1 MAEVK
6 NAFIKSKMNKD
17 LDSRL
22 VPQGEYRDAVNI
34 QVSKSEGDD
43 VGALENV
50 LGNSSIVN
58 FTTIAGYDVD
68 ECIGYFVDEFNS
80 TVYLFFTD
88 EEDPRPLG
96 QSTYNPSAKNCIFSY
111 NIKQNISTKL
121 VEGAFLNFSKDRP
134 IIAVNLL
141 ENLLFFTDN
150 RNQPRKINVDLAN
163 PQRLTTPTYYTTEDQ
178 ISVAKY
184 NPYKPIELI
193 KEEVTGT
200 GVVTLTTSNST
211 TATIT
216 STTGNILFGASVSG
230 AGVAAN
236 TTVVGFVPS
245 TGVVTFNQANSISA
259 LEILSFT
266 LAATQTTMQDVSSE
280 FLPDGTTLNPYY
292 NPDFSGDP
300 QYLEDKFVR
309 FSYRFKFVDGEYSI
323 LAPFTQIAFIP
334 KQDGYFIEGDEQ
346 QTFATTIV
354 EFMENKVTQ
363 IALQIPMPEKPD
375 GTVATVGEINSL
387 FKITELDI
395 IYKESNELA
404 VQIVDTIQVDTLSG
418 TDTVFEYN
426 YLSTKPFKT
435 LPSDEIIRVYDK
447 IPVKAFGQEVISN
460 RIVYS
465 NFQNKHTPPSG
476 IDYQVGV
483 TEKLISSST
492 YGNAKSRIEYPN
504 HTLKQN
510 RNYQVGIILSDR
522 YGRQSTTILSS
533 NTNESSGTGFGADT
547 VYLPYNASS
556 DSITFAGDSLK
567 VSFNSILTGV
577 GFDKNESIGI
587 PGLYNGNVSGPVS
600 VGGTIDDVLGVS
612 ALGNSYQA
620 GQVYQT
626 SCYPFGVCEGGTGL
640 TVRVTSVNPS
650 GGIIS
655 AEVVNNGKDYNEG
668 DIVNVVSSGGQTGIQ
683 GLLTIRKINSVY
695 NPLGWYSYKIVVK
708 QVEQEY
714 YNVYT
719 AGAMKGLPYDY
730 NIGFPGQPGG
740 SNNTSFITLINDN
753 INKVPRDLTEVGPQD
768 KSFRSSVRLFGRVNN
783 TDNNFSNIGNEQYIP
798 TNGRLSFTTNV
809 IEDLFDLFDVLQ
821 FEQSPGSGVEP
832 ITSTDNP
839 YHGFYK
845 SDSNPF
851 IAEFITTQTAADQF
865 GVINSYSGNP
875 NEFQDIENLAI
886 LETAPTVSR
895 LDIFWETATSGL
907 LSELNTAI
915 SESGGNTDAT
925 GIDAW
930 NFTLDEADAPGTV
943 IVNDFYFVNNLGAQ
957 ITPSSAT
964 LESVFDQFGNDV
976 TLKFTFTSGSTANTY
991 DITTASGA
999 YFYYDNP
1006 QGYTYTFTFRVND
1019 SDPNIT
1025 IQGQLG
1031 NIPPS
1036 VSNTSPINVTKGTQI
1051 IIPTI
1056 NAVNG
1061 SNPSGGRSTDDITH
1075 TITAQSPAG
1084 IFTLTNNGT
1093 RVINTSAAAI
1103 GTGQFTLQT
1112 CDAGGACVSNT
1123 FTVNFTEPAVD
1134 SDFNINGGKTINDG
1148 DGVAL
1153 WFANNTTSLTAD
1165 VPNYLD
1171 GGSGINA
1178 RYFLFGFQAPG
1189 STNTILQR
1197 DVCQPNIQPTGN
1209 SGTFTNQTFSSGLT
1223 TGGTFYVWVEGINT
1237 NNLVAGSTS
1246 RASDRVPHLNTRY
1259 AIQYRANSNSTWE
1272 TAVDISNTSLDAS
1285 ATTSTWDWDFNP
1297 GGTDRGLI
1305 STTSNYDPQTFAQG
1319 LHLIRRTPSTTGT
1332 YDPAYS
1338 GQVFAFN
1345 TNGEYRII
1353 LGNLSGGSLDVGRSI
1368 GQVPWS
1374 QFGFFS
1380 KTGTYELE
1388 QRFGC
1393 NNPTGV
1399 NTPLTTKTSK
1409 VYVHDFNAPESN
1421 IAPDY
1426 GTNPGVYRY
1435 QIANNSACDSTFI
1448 STGVNYYAAEPFAKY
1463 VTQLYT
1469 DVNLVNKA
1477 TFTSQV
1483 IKRFRRMQ
1491 LINTSSTDISN
1502 PEYTNQG
1509 AYTATFTTAGL
1520 RNGSVTRCL
1529 YT

>member
-6 NAFIKSKMNKD
+6 NAFLKSKMNKD

-22 VPQGEYRDAVNI
+22 VPSGEYRDAVNV

-58 FTTIAGYDVD
+58 FTNIAGYDVD

-88 EEDPRPLG
+88 EEDLRPLG

-111 NIKQNISTKL
+111 NIKGDIVTKL

-134 IIAVNLL
+134 IIGVNLL

-150 RNQPRKINVDLAN
+150 RNQPRKININLAN

-193 KEEVTGT
+193 QEEVTGT
-200 GVVTLTTSNST
+200 GVVTLATSSST

-216 STTGNILFGASVSG
+216 STTGNILVGAAVTGTSV
-230 AGVAAN
+230 VAN
-236 TTVVGFVPS
+236 TTVVSFVPS

-266 LAATQTTMQDVSSE
+266 LTATQTTMQDVSSE
-280 FLPDGTTLNPYY
+280 FLPNGTTLNPYY
-292 NPDFSGDP
+292 NPNFSGDP

-323 LAPFTQIAFIP
+323 IAPFTQVAFIP
-334 KQDGYFIEGDEQ
+334 KQDGYFIEGDER
-346 QTFATTIV
+346 QTFTSTVV

-363 IALQIPMPEKPD
+363 IGLQIPLPD
-375 GTVATVGEINSL
+375 TKANLSSKYL
-387 FKITELDI
+387 ITEIDI
-395 IYKESNELA
+395 LYKESDALA
-404 VQIVDTIQVDTLSG
+404 VQVVDTIQVDTLSG
-418 TDTVFEYN
+418 TDTVLEYN

-435 LPSDEIIRVYDK
+435 LPSDEITRVYDK

-460 RIVYS
+460 RVVYS
-465 NFQNKHTPPSG
+465 NFQDKHTPPSS

-483 TEKLISSST
+483 TEKLTSSST

-504 HTLKQN
+504 HSLKQN
-510 RNYQVGIILSDR
+510 RNYQVGIVLADK

-587 PGLYNGNVSGPVS
+587 PGLYNG
-600 VGGTIDDVLGVS
+600 D
-612 ALGNSYQA
+612 
-620 GQVYQT
+620 T
-626 SCYPFGVCEGGTGL
+626 SSTEY
-640 TVRVTSVNPS
+640 
-650 GGIIS
+650 
-655 AEVVNNGKDYNEG
+655 K
-668 DIVNVVSSGGQTGIQ
+668 
-683 GLLTIRKINSVY
+683 
-695 NPLGWYSYKIVVK
+695 PLGWYSYKIVVK
-708 QVEQEY
+708 QVEQDY

-719 AGAMKGLPYDY
+719 AGAMKGQPYWTNGNPPVATPTNPLDQ
-730 NIGFPGQPGG
+730 NA
-740 SNNTSFITLINDN
+740 TFITLLNDN
-753 INKVPRDLTEVGPQD
+753 INKVPRDLTEVGAQD
-768 KSFRSSVRLFGRVNN
+768 KQFRSSVRLFGRVVN
-783 TDNNFSNIGNEQYIP
+783 TKIEFSNVGNEQYFP
-798 TNGRLSFTTNV
+798 GRKSFTVNQ
-809 IEDLFDLFDVLQ
+809 IEDLFDAFDVLQ
-821 FEQSPGSGVEP
+821 FKAGANDIIPV
-832 ITSTDNP
+832 TSTNSP
-839 YHGFYK
+839 YYAFFR
-845 SDSNPF
+845 SESNPF
-851 IAEFITTQTAADQF
+851 IAEFVTSQTPADQF
-865 GVINSYSGNP
+865 GVVNAGYANINTVY
-875 NEFQDIENLAI
+875 ERFENLNV
-886 LETAPTVSR
+886 LETLPTISR

-915 SESGGNTDAT
+915 SSSGGNTDAT

-976 TLKFTFTSGSTANTY
+976 TSKFTFTTGGTANTY

-1006 QGYTYTFTFRVND
+1006 QGYVYTFTFRVND
-1019 SDPNIT
+1019 TDPNIT
-1025 IQGQLG
+1025 KQGQLL
-1031 NIPPS
+1031 NIDPS
-1036 VSNTSPINVTKGTQI
+1036 VSNASPINVTKGTEI
-1051 IIPTI
+1051 IISTI

-1061 SNPSGGRSTDDITH
+1061 SNPSGGQSTNDIIH

-1084 IFTLTNNGT
+1084 IFSLTNNGT

-1112 CDAGGACVSNT
+1112 CDAGGKCVSNT
-1123 FTVNFTEPAVD
+1123 FIVNFTDAAVD
-1134 SDFNINGGKTINDG
+1134 SDFNISGGKTINDG

-1153 WFANNTTSLTAD
+1153 WFANNTTNLTSSI
-1165 VPNYLD
+1165 PNYLD
-1171 GGSGINA
+1171 GGSGITA
-1178 RYFLFGFQAPG
+1178 RDFLFGFQAPT
-1189 STNTILQR
+1189 STNTTLQR
-1197 DVCQPNIQPTGN
+1197 DVCQPNVAPQGG

-1237 NNLVAGSTS
+1237 NNLVPRDTS
-1246 RASDRVPHLNTRY
+1246 RADDRVPHLNTRY
-1259 AIQYRANSNSTWE
+1259 AIQYRANSSSSWQ

-1305 STTSNYDPQTFAQG
+1305 STTSNYDPQNFAQG

-1353 LGNLSGGSLDVGRSI
+1353 LGNLSGGSIDVGRSI
-1368 GQVPWS
+1368 GQVPWE

-1393 NNPTGV
+1393 NSPTGI

-1426 GTNPGVYRY
+1426 GSNPGVYRY
-1435 QIANNSACDSTFI
+1435 QIANNSTCSSTFT

-1469 DVNLVNKA
+1469 DVNLVNEA
-1477 TFTSQV
+1477 TFTSQAV
-1483 IKRFRRMQ
+1483 KRFRRMQ
-1491 LINTSSTDISN
+1491 LINTSSTDVSN

-1520 RNGSVTRCL
+1520 RTGSITRCL

>member
-6 NAFIKSKMNKD
+6 NSFLKSKMNKD

-22 VPQGEYRDAVNI
+22 VPNGEYRDAQNVQI
-34 QVSKSEGDD
+34 SKSEGDD

-58 FTTIAGYDVD
+58 FTTTAGYTVGD
-68 ECIGYFVDEFNS
+68 CIGYFVDEFNS

-88 EEDPRPLG
+88 YTDPRTLG
-96 QSTYNPSAKNCIFSY
+96 QSIYSTTAKNSIFSY
-111 NIKQNISTKL
+111 DINGDIITKL
-121 VEGAFLNFSKDRP
+121 IEGAFLNFSKDRP
-134 IIAVNLL
+134 IIGVNLL

-184 NPYKPIELI
+184 NPYQAIDLIETT
-193 KEEVTGT
+193 VVGT
-200 GVVTLTTSNST
+200 GVITVDTTSSVT
-211 TATIT
+211 VTVT
-216 STTGNILFGASVSG
+216 STTGNILAGATVTGTGITGSP
-230 AGVAAN
+230 
-236 TTVVGFVPS
+236 TVVSFVPS
-245 TGVVTFNQANSISA
+245 TGVVTLSQAQSLTATNV
-259 LEILSFT
+259 LTFT

-280 FLPDGTTLNPYY
+280 KLPDGTTNNPYY
-292 NPDFSGDP
+292 NPNFSGDP

-309 FSYRFKFVDGEYSI
+309 FSYRFKFIDGEYSI
-323 LAPFTQIAFIP
+323 IAPFTQVAFIP
-334 KQDGYFIEGDEQ
+334 KQDGYFISGDEEQ
-346 QTFATTIV
+346 AVASTIV
-354 EFMENKVTQ
+354 DFMENKVTQ
-363 IALQIPMPEKPD
+363 IGLQITMPKKPD
-375 GTVATVGEINSL
+375 GTTATVGEINSL

-395 IYKESNELA
+395 LYKESDALA
-404 VQIVDTIQVDTLSG
+404 VQVVDTIQVSTLSG
-418 TDTVFEYN
+418 SETVLEYN

-476 IDYQVGV
+476 IDYQIGA
-483 TEKLISSST
+483 TEKLATANT
-492 YGNAKSRIEYPN
+492 YGNAKSRVEYPN
-504 HTLKQN
+504 HSLKQN
-510 RNYQVGIILSDR
+510 RNYQVGVVLADR

-533 NTNESSGTGFGADT
+533 NTNQSSGTGFGADT
-547 VYLPYNASS
+547 VYLPYNANS

-577 GFDKNESIGI
+577 GFDRNESTGI
-587 PGLYNGNVSGPVS
+587 PGLYNGNPN
-600 VGGTIDDVLGVS
+600 DPL
-612 ALGNSYQA
+612 Y
-620 GQVYQT
+620 
-626 SCYPFGVCEGGTGL
+626 
-640 TVRVTSVNPS
+640 
-650 GGIIS
+650 
-655 AEVVNNGKDYNEG
+655 K
-668 DIVNVVSSGGQTGIQ
+668 
-683 GLLTIRKINSVY
+683 
-695 NPLGWYSYKIVVK
+695 PLGWYSYKIVIK
-708 QVEQEY
+708 QIEQDY
-714 YNVYT
+714 YNVYAPGAIKGAPFYTGT
-719 AGAMKGLPYDY
+719 ATTTNPEEQNA
-730 NIGFPGQPGG
+730 
-740 SNNTSFITLINDN
+740 SFITLLNDN
-753 INKVPRDLTEVGPQD
+753 INKVPRDLSEVGPQD
-768 KSFRSSVRLFGRVNN
+768 KQFRSSVQLFGRVEN
-783 TDNNFSNIGNEQYIP
+783 TDRVFSNIGNQQYFP
-798 TNGRLSFTTNV
+798 GRKSFTTNT
-809 IEDLFDLFDVLQ
+809 IEDLFDLFDTADYD
-821 FEQSPGSGVEP
+821 GSGGANP
-832 ITSTDNP
+832 PSITNDSNP
-839 YHGFYK
+839 YYAFYR
-845 SDSNPF
+845 SESNPF
-851 IAEFITTQTAADQF
+851 IAEFITSQTPANQF
-865 GVINSYSGNP
+865 GLVNIAEDATNPAVFVKFGN
-875 NEFQDIENLAI
+875 LTV

-895 LDIFWETATSGL
+895 LDIFFETATSGL

-915 SESGGNTDAT
+915 SASGGNADAT
-925 GIDAW
+925 GVDAW

-976 TLKFTFTSGSTANTY
+976 TSKFTFTTGGTANTY

-1006 QGYTYTFTFRVND
+1006 NGYVYTFTFRVND
-1019 SDPNIT
+1019 TDPNIT

-1036 VSNTSPINVTKGTQI
+1036 ITNTSPISVTKGTQI

-1061 SNPSGGRSTDDITH
+1061 SIPAGGQSTSDITN

-1084 IFTLTNNGT
+1084 IFSLTNNGT

-1112 CDAGGACVSNT
+1112 CDAGGSCVSNT
-1123 FTVNFTEPAVD
+1123 FIVNFTEPAVD
-1134 SDFNINGGKTINDG
+1134 ANFNINGGKTINDG

-1153 WFANNTTSLTAD
+1153 WFANNTTNLTANI
-1165 VPNYLD
+1165 PNYLD
-1171 GGSGINA
+1171 GGSGITA
-1178 RYFLFGFQAPG
+1178 RDFLFGFQAPT
-1189 STNTILQR
+1189 STNTTLQR
-1197 DVCQPNIQPTGN
+1197 DVCQPNVAPQGG

-1237 NNLVAGSTS
+1237 NNLVPKDTS
-1246 RASDRVPHLNTRY
+1246 KADDRVPHLTTRY
-1259 AIQYRANSNSTWE
+1259 AIQYRATSSSSWQ

-1305 STTSNYDPQTFAQG
+1305 SSTSNYDPQNFAQG
-1319 LHLIRRTPSTTGT
+1319 LHLVRRTPSTTGT

-1368 GQVPWS
+1368 GQVAWE

-1380 KTGTYELE
+1380 KTGIYELE
-1388 QRFGC
+1388 QKLGC
-1393 NNPTGV
+1393 NSPSGS

-1409 VYVHDFNAPESN
+1409 VYVHDFSAPESN

-1426 GTNPGVYRY
+1426 GTNPGAYRY
-1435 QIANNSACDSTFI
+1435 QIANNSTCSSTFT

-1463 VTQLYT
+1463 VTQLYI

-1477 TFTSQV
+1477 TFTSQAV
-1483 IKRFRRMQ
+1483 KRFRRMQ
-1491 LINTSSTDISN
+1491 LINTSSTDVSN

-1509 AYTATFTTAGL
+1509 AYTATFTTAAVRTGTI
-1520 RNGSVTRCL
+1520 TRCL

>member
-6 NAFIKSKMNKD
+6 NAFLKSKMNKD
-17 LDSRL
+17 LDARL
-22 VPQGEYRDAVNI
+22 VPSGEYRDAQNI

-50 LGNSSIVN
+50 LGNVSIANITADTGVPN
-58 FTTIAGYDVD
+58 LK
-68 ECIGYFVDEFNS
+68 CIGYFVDNFNNI
-80 TVYLFFTD
+80 VYLFFTD
-88 EEDPRPLG
+88 NTL
-96 QSTYNPSAKNCIFSY
+96 STYNTNGQNFIYSY
-111 NIKQNISTKL
+111 NINNNTLNLL
-121 VEGAFLNFSKDRP
+121 VSGTYLNFSQKNP
-134 IIAVNLL
+134 IIGINLI

-150 RNQPRKINVDLAN
+150 RNQPRKINIETAIN
-163 PQRLTTPTYYTTEDQ
+163 NSTFYNNEDK

-184 NPYKPIELI
+184 NPYQAINLIETT
-193 KEEVTGT
+193 VTGT
-200 GVVTLTTSNST
+200 GVVTLPTTSSL
-211 TATIT
+211 TAVVT
-216 STTGNILFGASVSG
+216 STTGNILTGAAVTSTGTIV
-230 AGVAAN
+230 AG
-236 TTVVGFVPS
+236 TTVASFDNA
-245 TGVVTFNQANSISA
+245 TGTVTFNQANSLTA
-259 LEILSFT
+259 LQDLTFT
-266 LAATQTTMQDVSSE
+266 LSATQTTMQDVSSE
-280 FLPDGTTLNPYY
+280 FLPDGTTANPYY
-292 NPDFSGDP
+292 NPNFSGDP
-300 QYLEDKFVR
+300 QFLEDKFVR
-309 FSYRFKFVDGEYSI
+309 FSYRFKFADGEYSI
-323 LAPFTQIAFIP
+323 LAPFTQVAFIP
-334 KQDGYFIEGDEQ
+334 KQDGYFIEGDEEQ
-346 QTFATTIV
+346 AVASTIV
-354 EFMENKVTQ
+354 DFMENKVTQ
-363 IALQIPMPEKPD
+363 IDLQIPLPSSKS
-375 GTVATVGEINSL
+375 TLNSN
-387 FKITELDI
+387 FQITEIDI
-395 IYKESNELA
+395 LYKESDALA
-404 VQIVDTIQVDTLSG
+404 VQVVDTIQVSTLSG
-418 TDTVFEYN
+418 SETVLEYN

-447 IPVKAFGQEVISN
+447 IPVKAFGQEIISN

-476 IDYQVGV
+476 INYQVGV
-483 TEKLISSST
+483 TEKLASNNT

-504 HTLKQN
+504 HSLKQN
-510 RNYQVGIILSDR
+510 RNYQVGIVLSDR
-522 YGRQSTTILSS
+522 YGRQSTTILSN
-533 NTNESSGTGFGADT
+533 NTSQSSGTGFGADT
-547 VYLPYNASS
+547 VYLPYNANS

-577 GFDKNESIGI
+577 GFDKNEDIGT
-587 PGLYNGNVSGPVS
+587 PGLYNG
-600 VGGTIDDVLGVS
+600 D
-612 ALGNSYQA
+612 
-620 GQVYQT
+620 T
-626 SCYPFGVCEGGTGL
+626 SDPLY
-640 TVRVTSVNPS
+640 
-650 GGIIS
+650 
-655 AEVVNNGKDYNEG
+655 K
-668 DIVNVVSSGGQTGIQ
+668 
-683 GLLTIRKINSVY
+683 
-695 NPLGWYSYKIVVK
+695 PLGWYSYKIVVK
-708 QVEQEY
+708 QIEQEY
-714 YNVYT
+714 YNVYAPGAIKGTPYYIGT
-719 AGAMKGLPYDY
+719 ATATNPEEQ
-730 NIGFPGQPGG
+730 NA
-740 SNNTSFITLINDN
+740 SFITLLNDN
-753 INKVPRDLTEVGPQD
+753 INKIPRDLSEIGPQD
-768 KSFRSSVRLFGRVNN
+768 KQFRSSVVLFGRVEN
-783 TDNNFSNIGNEQYIP
+783 TDRAFSNIGNQQYFP
-798 TNGRLSFTTNV
+798 GRKSFTTNT
-809 IEDLFDLFDVLQ
+809 IEDLFDLFDTADYD
-821 FEQSPGSGVEP
+821 GSGGSNP
-832 ITSTDNP
+832 PSITNDANP
-839 YHGFYK
+839 YYAFYR
-845 SDSNPF
+845 SESNPF
-851 IAEFITTQTAADQF
+851 VAEFITSKTPADQF
-865 GVINSYSGNP
+865 GLVNIAEDATNPPVFVKFGN
-875 NEFQDIENLAI
+875 LTV

-915 SESGGNTDAT
+915 SASGGDTDAT

-957 ITPSSAT
+957 ITPSEAN
-964 LESVFDQFGNDV
+964 LVSVFDQFGNNV
-976 TLKFTFTSGSTANTY
+976 TNKFTFTTGGVANTY

-1019 SDPNIT
+1019 TDPNVT

-1031 NIPPS
+1031 NIAPS
-1036 VSNTSPINVTKGTQI
+1036 ISNTSPINVTKGTEI

-1061 SNPSGGRSTDDITH
+1061 SNPSGGQSTSDITN

-1112 CDAGGACVSNT
+1112 CDAGGSCVSNT
-1123 FTVNFTEPAVD
+1123 FIVNFTEPAVD
-1134 SDFNINGGKTINDG
+1134 SDFNISGGKTINDG

-1153 WFANNTTSLTAD
+1153 WFADNTTNLTANI
-1165 VPNYLD
+1165 PNYLD
-1171 GGSGINA
+1171 AGSGITE
-1178 RYFLFGFQAPG
+1178 RDFLFGFQAPT
-1189 STNTILQR
+1189 STSTTLQR
-1197 DVCQPNIQPTGN
+1197 DVCQPSVAPQGG

-1237 NNLVAGSTS
+1237 NNLVPKDTS
-1246 RASDRVPHLNTRY
+1246 RADDRVPHLNTRY
-1259 AIQYRANSNSTWE
+1259 AIQYRANSSSSWQ

-1305 STTSNYDPQTFAQG
+1305 SNTSNYDPQNFAQG
-1319 LHLIRRTPSTTGT
+1319 LHLVRRTPSTTGT

-1368 GQVPWS
+1368 GQVPWE

-1388 QRFGC
+1388 QKLGC
-1393 NNPTGV
+1393 NSPSGS

-1409 VYVHDFNAPESN
+1409 VYVHDFSAPESN

-1435 QIANNSACDSTFI
+1435 QIANNSTCSSTFT

-1469 DVNLVNKA
+1469 DINLVNEA
-1477 TFTSQV
+1477 TFTSQAV
-1483 IKRFRRMQ
+1483 KRFRRMQ
-1491 LINTSSTDISN
+1491 LISTASTDVSN

-1509 AYTATFTTAGL
+1509 AYTATFTTAAVRTGT
-1520 RNGSVTRCL
+1520 VTRCL